1 MSNLH
6 SLENL
11 TVVVTGANGALGKA
25 VVAAALARGAQVVGV
40 DLRFDAGATAAGERR
55 LECDLTAAGATQTAF
70 ATLGEFA
77 VLCNVAGGFA
87 MGEPAYDAGENWDAM
102 FRINVETMRNATRAA
117 VPVFRQRGGGSIV
130 NIGAISAREGQAS
143 MGAYCAAKST
153 VMRLTESLA
162 KELRKHSINVNAVLP
177 SIIDTPRNRADM
189 PDADYS
195 RWVTPASLAE
205 VILFLASPA
214 ARDIHGALLPVS
226 GRS

>member
-1 MSNLH
+1 MSDLH
-6 SLENL
+6 SFQHS

-25 VVAAALARGAQVVGV
+25 VVAAALARGAQVVSV
-40 DLRFDAGATAAGERR
+40 DLRFDGAPAATGERR
-55 LECDLTAAGATQTAF
+55 LECDLTDAAATQAAF
-70 ATLGEFA
+70 ATIPEFA

-87 MGEPAYDAGENWDAM
+87 MGEPAFDAGDNWDAM

-130 NIGAISAREGQAS
+130 NIGAISAREGQAQ
-143 MGAYCAAKST
+143 MAAYCAAKST

-162 KELRKHSINVNAVLP
+162 KELRKHGINVNAVLP

-195 RWVTPASLAE
+195 RWVAPASLAE